1 MSTSPRLLGK
11 YELRQRLGRGG
22 MAEVWKAFDPQLQ
35 RFVAIKI
42 MHADLQ
48 NDPDFMNRFLREA
61 RVVASLHH
69 PNIVQIHDFQISRP
83 PESDSTIAYM
93 VMDYIEGQTLAEY
106 IRETSSKGKFPTPG
120 EIVRLF
126 TSISRAV
133 DYAHQH
139 GMIHR
144 DIKPANILLDKR
156 LSVALEGTN
165 RASTAGEPVLTDFGI
180 AKLMGTSTG
189 TMSGSWIGTPLYISP
204 EQVQGYPG
212 NERSDIYSLGVILY
226 EICTGVRP
234 FQGSNPSSIMMQH
247 INATPTSPALINPNM
262 PPVLAMVIMRCLAKD
277 PAARFP
283 SASMMT
289 AAIAEAFN
297 LPIPQ
302 GLSVPVFTGD
312 TMDEATLYKSLQ
324 ADIRNESGLYS
335 GAISSSPVLPDIG
348 SSSPSSSPVVGVG
361 TPPAGAISTPP
372 GLSPISRSG
381 GASPSAS
388 STPSIPGIAPDQ
400 PPAPISP
407 TGMTPSVPPLQPPAR
422 SRRRIGLVIALL
434 AVILVVAGASLGT
447 FFLISHQNRTSGTP
461 GPAGGVAF
469 FFSSGQINLSSS
481 QGTEDGVQISLKNI
495 PLPTSGK
502 IYYAWLLSDKQTS
515 VTIATTASTPGTT
528 TTGGT
533 ACPTT
538 ASVPSTAQPLLL
550 GRLPVSNG
558 TVNFSYVDQ
567 NHTNLLQR
575 YSRFLITEENTNS
588 TPVTPPSDQHA
599 WRFYAEFPQSR
610 EQAGQCFSALYY
622 MRHLLV
628 EGSAP
633 QGLGIYGDLD
643 IQALRNTLKILE
655 WAGSAKDGTDPNFIH
670 RQVIRIL
677 DYLDGVAAVQQDA
690 PGEPLLVDKTLAQI
704 PLLNPQ
710 NLQTPEGESYLQR
723 IDFQLKGLIS
733 ASGVTSQVRALARS
747 TEAALVNLQTWLEMV
762 RTDAI
767 QVEKAFQQF
776 DGQVLHQPMMLTT
789 LADMQTLANFAVV
802 GRLDPN
808 SNQVQPGMIQIH
820 YSIQQ
825 FATFNV
831 APFNM

>member
-1 MSTSPRLLGK
+1 
-11 YELRQRLGRGG
+11 
-22 MAEVWKAFDPQLQ
+22 
-35 RFVAIKI
+35 
-42 MHADLQ
+42 
-48 NDPDFMNRFLREA
+48 
-61 RVVASLHH
+61 
-69 PNIVQIHDFQISRP
+69 
-83 PESDSTIAYM
+83 
-93 VMDYIEGQTLAEY
+93 
-106 IRETSSKGKFPTPG
+106 
-120 EIVRLF
+120 
-126 TSISRAV
+126 
-133 DYAHQH
+133 
-139 GMIHR
+139 
-144 DIKPANILLDKR
+144 
-156 LSVALEGTN
+156 
-165 RASTAGEPVLTDFGI
+165 
-180 AKLMGTSTG
+180 
-189 TMSGSWIGTPLYISP
+189 
-204 EQVQGYPG
+204 
-212 NERSDIYSLGVILY
+212 
-226 EICTGVRP
+226 
-234 FQGSNPSSIMMQH
+234 
-247 INATPTSPALINPNM
+247 
-262 PPVLAMVIMRCLAKD
+262 
-277 PAARFP
+277 
-283 SASMMT
+283 
-289 AAIAEAFN
+289 
-297 LPIPQ
+297 
-302 GLSVPVFTGD
+302 
-312 TMDEATLYKSLQ
+312 
-324 ADIRNESGLYS
+324 
-335 GAISSSPVLPDIG
+335 
-348 SSSPSSSPVVGVG
+348 
-361 TPPAGAISTPP
+361 
-372 GLSPISRSG
+372 
-381 GASPSAS
+381 
-388 STPSIPGIAPDQ
+388 
-400 PPAPISP
+400 
-407 TGMTPSVPPLQPPAR
+407 MTPSVPPLQPPAR
-422 SRRRIGLVIALL
+422 SRRRVGLVIALL
-434 AVILVVAGASLGT
+434 AVILVVVGASLGT

-495 PLPTSGK
+495 PLPSSGK

-515 VTIATTASTPGTT
+515 VTITTTASTPGTT

-655 WAGSAKDGTDPNFIH
+655 WAGSAKDGNDPNFIH

-704 PLLNPQ
+704 PLLNPL

-776 DGQVLHQPMMLTT
+776 DGQLLQQPGMHTT

-831 APFNM
+831 APFRT

>member
-11 YELRQRLGRGG
+11 YELRERLGRGG

-93 VMDYIEGQTLAEY
+93 VMDYIEGPTLAEY
-106 IRETSSKGKFPTPG
+106 IRETSSMGKFPTPG

-144 DIKPANILLDKR
+144 DLKPANILLDKR
-156 LSVALEGTN
+156 LSVALQGAN

-247 INATPTSPALINPNM
+247 INTTPTSPVLINPNM
-262 PPVLAMVIMRCLAKD
+262 PPALAMVIMRCLAKD

-302 GLSVPVFTGD
+302 SLNVPVFTGD
-312 TMDEATLYKSLQ
+312 TMDEATLYKPLQ
-324 ADIRNESGLYS
+324 ADMRNESALYG
-335 GAISSSPVLPDIG
+335 GAM
-348 SSSPSSSPVVGVG
+348 SSSPSSSPVVGEG
-361 TPPAGAISTPP
+361 TPLAGAISTPP
-372 GLSPISRSG
+372 GVSPISGSG
-381 GASPSAS
+381 GASAPAS
-388 STPSIPGIAPDQ
+388 STPSIPATAPAQ
-400 PPAPISP
+400 PPAPSSPISV
-407 TGMTPSVPPLQPPAR
+407 TPSLPPPQPPAT
-422 SRRRIGLVIALL
+422 SRRQIGLVIALL
-434 AVILVVAGASLGT
+434 ALIVVVVGASLGT
-447 FFLISHQNRTSGTP
+447 FFLISHQNRTSSAP
-461 GPAGGVAF
+461 GPTGGVAF
-469 FFSSGQINLSSS
+469 LFSSGQINPSSS
-481 QGTEDGVQISLKNI
+481 QGIEDGVRISLKNI
-495 PLPTSGK
+495 PVPSSGK
-502 IYYAWLLSDKQTS
+502 SYYAWLLSDKQMS
-515 VTIATTASTPGTT
+515 VTITTTASTPGTT

-538 ASVPSTAQPLLL
+538 ASVPGTAQPLLL
-550 GRLPVSNG
+550 GGLPVTNG
-558 TVNFSYVDQ
+558 SINFSYVDQ
-567 NHTNLLQR
+567 NHTNLLQH
-575 YSRFLITEENTNS
+575 YSRFLITEENTSS

-599 WRFYAEFPQSR
+599 WRFYGEFPQSR
-610 EQAGQCFSALYY
+610 GPAGQCFSALDY

-628 EGSAP
+628 ESGTLQGS
-633 QGLGIYGDLD
+633 GIHSGLD

-655 WAGSAKDGTDPNFIH
+655 WAGSAKDAAGPNFIH

-677 DYLDGVAAVQQDA
+677 DYLDGAAVVQQDT
-690 PGEPLLVDKTLAQI
+690 PGEPLLVDKPLAQI
-704 PLLNPQ
+704 PLLNPL
-710 NLQTPEGESYLQR
+710 NLQTPGGESYLQR

-733 ASGVTSQVRALARS
+733 DSGVTPQVRALARS
-747 TEAALVNLQTWLEMV
+747 TEAALVNLQTWLEKV

-776 DGQVLHQPMMLTT
+776 DGQLLQQPGMHTT
-789 LADMQTLANFAVV
+789 LADMQTWANFAVV

-820 YSIQQ
+820 YGIQQ

-831 APFNM
+831 APFRL

>member
-106 IRETSSKGKFPTPG
+106 IRETSSTGKFPPPG

-144 DIKPANILLDKR
+144 DLKPANILLDKR

-212 NERSDIYSLGVILY
+212 NERSDIYALGVILY
-226 EICTGVRP
+226 EVCTGVRP
-234 FQGSNPSSIMMQH
+234 FHGSNPSSIMMQH
-247 INATPTSPALINPNM
+247 INSTPTSPALINPNM
-262 PPVLAMVIMRCLAKD
+262 PPALAMVIMRCLAKA

-283 SASMMT
+283 SASMMA

-297 LPIPQ
+297 LPVPQ
-302 GLSVPVFTGD
+302 SLSVPLSTGD
-312 TMDEATLYKSLQ
+312 TMDGATLYKSLQ
-324 ADIRNESGLYS
+324 AEMRNEPGPYS
-335 GAISSSPVLPDIG
+335 GTI
-348 SSSPSSSPVVGVG
+348 SSSPSSSPVIGAG
-361 TPPAGAISTPP
+361 TSPAGALSTPP
-372 GLSPISRSG
+372 GSSPISRSS
-381 GASPSAS
+381 GATTPAS
-388 STPSIPGIAPDQ
+388 SIPSMPGFAPTQPAAPGPPTDVTPPLPPPQ
-400 PPAPISP
+400 PPATSK
-407 TGMTPSVPPLQPPAR
+407 
-422 SRRRIGLVIALL
+422 RRTWLVITLL
-434 AVILVVAGASLGT
+434 AVIVVVVGASLGT
-447 FFLISHQNRTSGTP
+447 FFLISHQNRSSGIP
-461 GPAGGVAF
+461 GPPGGVAF
-469 FFSSGQINLSSS
+469 LYSSGQINQSSS
-481 QGTEDGVQISLKNI
+481 QGIEDGVRISLKNI
-495 PLPTSGK
+495 PMPSSGTS
-502 IYYAWLLSDKQTS
+502 YYAWLLSDKQTS
-515 VTIATTASTPGTT
+515 ATITTTASASGAT
-528 TTGGT
+528 TTGSS
-533 ACPTT
+533 ACPTRT
-538 ASVPSTAQPLLL
+538 SAPGTAQALLL
-550 GRLPVSNG
+550 GRLPVTNG
-558 TVNFSYVDQ
+558 NINLSYVDQ

-588 TPVTPPSDQHA
+588 TPVTPSSDQNA
-599 WRFYAEFPQSR
+599 WRFYGEFPQSR
-610 EQAGQCFSALYY
+610 QQAGQCFSALDYI
-622 MRHLLV
+622 RHLLV
-628 EGSAP
+628 EGSTL
-633 QGLGIYGDLD
+633 QGLGIYGTLD

-655 WAGSAKDGTDPNFIH
+655 WAGSAKDSTDTNFKH

-690 PGEPLLVDKTLAQI
+690 PGESLLVDKALAQI
-704 PLLNPQ
+704 PLLNPL
-710 NLQTPEGESYLQR
+710 NLQTPGGESYLQR
-723 IDFQLKGLIS
+723 IDSQLKGLIS

-747 TEAALVNLQTWLEMV
+747 TEADLVNLQTWLEMV
-762 RTDAI
+762 RADAI
-767 QVEKAFQQF
+767 QVEKAFQQSG
-776 DGQVLHQPMMLTT
+776 GQALQQPAMLTR
-789 LADMQTLANFAVV
+789 LAEMQTLANFAVV

-825 FATFNV
+825 FATFYI
-831 APFNM
+831 ASFHT

>member
-1 MSTSPRLLGK
+1 MSASPRLLGK
-11 YELRQRLGRGG
+11 YELRERLGRGG

-133 DYAHQH
+133 DYAHHH

-144 DIKPANILLDKR
+144 DLKPANILLDKR
-156 LSVALEGTN
+156 LSIALEGAN

-262 PPVLAMVIMRCLAKD
+262 PPTLAIVIMRCLAKD
-277 PAARFP
+277 PMARFP

-302 GLSVPVFTGD
+302 SLSVPIFTGD
-312 TMDEATLYKSLQ
+312 TMDEATLYKPLQ
-324 ADIRNESGLYS
+324 ADMRNESGIYS
-335 GAISSSPVLPDIG
+335 GTISSSPVLPAIG
-348 SSSPSSSPVVGVG
+348 SSSQSSSPVVGAG
-361 TPPAGAISTPP
+361 TPPAGALSTPA

-381 GASPSAS
+381 GASTPAS
-388 STPSIPGIAPDQ
+388 SIPSMPGIAPTQ
-400 PPAPISP
+400 PPAPGSP
-407 TGMTPSVPPLQPPAR
+407 TGVAPSVPPPQPPAT
-422 SRRRIGLVIALL
+422 SRRRTWLAITLL
-434 AVILVVAGASLGT
+434 AVIVVVVGASLGT
-447 FFLISHQNRTSGTP
+447 FFLISHQNRTSGTL

-469 FFSSGQINLSSS
+469 FFSSGQINQSSS
-481 QGTEDGVQISLKNI
+481 QGIEDGVQISLKNI
-495 PLPTSGK
+495 PIPSSGK
-502 IYYAWLLSDKQTS
+502 SYYAWLLSDKQTS
-515 VTIATTASTPGTT
+515 VTTTTTASTQGTT
-528 TTGGT
+528 MTGGT
-533 ACPTT
+533 ACPMTT
-538 ASVPSTAQPLLL
+538 SAPATAQPLLL
-550 GRLPVSNG
+550 ERLPVTNG
-558 TVNFSYVDQ
+558 SINFSYVDQ
-567 NHTNLLQR
+567 NHNNLLQR

-588 TPVTPPSDQHA
+588 TPVTPPSDHNA
-599 WRFYAEFPQSR
+599 WRFYGEFPQSR
-610 EQAGQCFSALYY
+610 EQAGQCFSALDYI
-622 MRHLLV
+622 RHLLI
-628 EGSAP
+628 EGSAL
-633 QGLGIYGDLD
+633 QGLGTYGTLD
-643 IQALRNTLKILE
+643 IQGLRNTLKILE
-655 WAGSAKDGTDPNFIH
+655 WAGSAKDASDPNFKH

-677 DYLDGVAAVQQDA
+677 DYLDGVAVVQQDA
-690 PGEPLLVDKTLAQI
+690 PGEPLLVDKTLAKI
-704 PLLNPQ
+704 PLLNPL
-710 NLQTPEGESYLQR
+710 NLQIPGGESYLQR

-733 ASGVTSQVRALARS
+733 ASGVSPRVRTLARS
-747 TEAALVNLQTWLEMV
+747 TEADLVNLQTWLEMV
-762 RTDAI
+762 RADAI
-767 QVEKAFQQF
+767 QVEKAFQQS
-776 DGQVLHQPMMLTT
+776 DGQALKQPVMLTK
-789 LADMQTLANFAVV
+789 LAEMQTLANFAVV

-808 SNQVQPGMIQIH
+808 SNQVQSGMIQIH

-831 APFNM
+831 APFRT